1 MRLLKKPA
9 PRRNILQQNS
19 QPTIDFYI
27 NLPTHGNQPLN
38 LYQLHKAKSA
48 KHFRSTNLIITFNI
62 LFRHNQRHLIATEV
76 NSYYL
81 LQHIIN
87 IIKTRNAAQINISV
101 FRAALFL
108 PQQQI
113 NASLILS
120 IFISAVLLLNLQ
132 LPYSAGQ
139 PFQLFPFA
147 HALCNPL
154 RPYQCCRKLG
164 NRNPHNL
171 QRSSN
176 LP

>member
-87 IIKTRNAAQINISV
+87 IIKTRNTAQINISV
-101 FRAALFL
+101 FRAALL
-108 PQQQI
+108 LTQQQS
-113 NASLILS
+113 NAYLILS
-120 IFISAVLLLNLQ
+120 IFISAVLLSNLQRRYSAVLFLNLQ

-139 PFQLFPFA
+139 PFCLFPFG

-154 RPYQCCRKLG
+154 RPHQWYR
-164 NRNPHNL
+164 
-171 QRSSN
+171 
-176 LP
+176 